1 MQSCFPLSLNPGG
14 WKHNGTQ
21 PAASATADEAL
32 MSIDCS
38 AAVSGE
44 VCALAAPDFPAIRV
58 FRPGSHGPPAAYQGS
73 MTAAAISQYLAR
85 HRRPKVSELVTA
97 EALASFQTVDRVVFV
112 AFVPPQGGVVV
123 GATAHDPRALS
134 YRRAA
139 LRYRDEFSFGIV
151 TDHALA
157 SSLEGGDGE
166 GSGSAFVVVCHRPGD
181 SHTSR
186 FVFPELKDGVD
197 STADAAPALEAFIRD
212 GGRPDIAQ
220 LTPLNHQ
227 RYLGVSLGAQLDW
240 PVAYLFAC
248 TEPERDTL
256 RALLAR
262 LAKSYRDS
270 LTVVVANPFDLP
282 GLPERLGLGPPSP
295 SCPPSG
301 ALHQLSS
308 DRMYPC
314 PAGRPVDARSV
325 QQWGLDVFQVRVLP
339 WLPPGADDTAAT
351 TSFADPGP
359 TRVASRR
366 ISVASI
372 PGVKI
377 RIAGRAHDEL

>member
-1 MQSCFPLSLNPGG
+1 MLVACSRACEEPAPPCPPKSCIQLASWHRGADHHHQHPPRSYQPLEPKSRWLEAQ
-14 WKHNGTQ
+14 WDAA
-21 PAASATADEAL
+21 AASAAADEAL
-32 MSIDCS
+32 VSIDCS
-38 AAVSGE
+38 AAVGGE

-97 EALASFQTVDRVVFV
+97 EALASFQTVDPVVFV

-151 TDHALA
+151 TDPALA
-157 SSLEGGDGE
+157 GSLEGGDGE

-186 FVFPELKDGVD
+186 FVFPELKDGAD
-197 STADAAPALEAFIRD
+197 GTAGAAAALEAFIRD

-227 RYLGVSLGAQLDW
+227 RYLDLG
-240 PVAYLFAC
+240 
-248 TEPERDTL
+248 
-256 RALLAR
+256 
-262 LAKSYRDS
+262 
-270 LTVVVANPFDLP
+270 
-282 GLPERLGLGPPSP
+282 
-295 SCPPSG
+295 
-301 ALHQLSS
+301 
-308 DRMYPC
+308 
-314 PAGRPVDARSV
+314 
-325 QQWGLDVFQVRVLP
+325 
-339 WLPPGADDTAAT
+339 
-351 TSFADPGP
+351 
-359 TRVASRR
+359 
-366 ISVASI
+366 
-372 PGVKI
+372 
-377 RIAGRAHDEL
+377 